1 MYNSGKLHK
10 IYFLMGEASML
21 KKFMLPL
28 GILLLAACGDNGV
41 EEEGNEE
48 NETAV
53 EEENESAA
61 DEEED
66 DEKWHPPED
75 NVEGPSEETVPDEGE
90 GGSWKEAAG
99 TGEGDDSASDEESPE
114 DAASADVGSD
124 SSSDELTDESIE
136 EEDFDAAAASEDKP
150 GFDMVKEDTFTNEI
164 GQGVW
169 EKYQEMTGEYEL
181 KDVANPESEGSSRE
195 EIEEMMSDMDIEP
208 DSLELENG
216 DTLIIYHFPDDEL
229 AHDNG
234 EPFIMADVTYF
245 FNSEDHLI
253 HSSIAPGFHEVA
265 LNEATKS
272 EELEGINTLTDLRET
287 HDPQIFTIGEMKINE
302 ATITQTLIPVDAG
315 DNTLAVYVYG
325 LGDDIIYSNGDLYFT
340 VSVDFPTY
348 AYIHYADLVQA
359 YSQS

>member
-1 MYNSGKLHK
+1 
-10 IYFLMGEASML
+10 ML

-66 DEKWHPPED
+66 
-75 NVEGPSEETVPDEGE
+75 
-90 GGSWKEAAG
+90 
-99 TGEGDDSASDEESPE
+99 
-114 DAASADVGSD
+114 AASADVGSD
-124 SSSDELTDESIE
+124 STSDELTDVSIE
-136 EEDFDAAAASEDKP
+136 EEDFDAAAASEEKP

-169 EKYQEMTGEYEL
+169 EKYQKMTGEYEL

-229 AHDNG
+229 VHDNG

-287 HDPQIFTIGEMKINE
+287 HDPQVFTIGEMKINE

-325 LGDDIIYSNGDLYFT
+325 LGDDIIYSNSDLYFT